1 MATVEGEAVAADFQD
16 WEVLMDSDRE
26 VLNSPNS
33 DNTGNFEEIQADS
46 EGMIRLDYFSLEN
59 DGRYAKSPVAVVDGS
74 EEGSIESDNPSWI
87 DPVSDSRYQS
97 RNSGEFWSDSGS
109 DRSDERK
116 FGDFNGKN
124 ELGVAEY
131 EKIEVGFKGIG
142 KIEGND
148 AGEGKFDGKSE
159 MGFED
164 SVKRQAG
171 FEGFGKGQGQEN
183 DLAKFWSDSRGDGL
197 VFGDVGKMDLGS
209 GIQDELKEENVS
221 EEANSSI
228 VASDEKGSGDGEEKM
243 KVAWWKVP
251 FEVFKFCVFRV
262 SPVWSFS
269 MAAALIG
276 FVILGRRLYK
286 MKHKTRSLQLKVAVD
301 DKKVSQV
308 MGRAAR
314 LNEAFSVVRRVPI
327 VRPLLPAAGLN
338 SWPVV
343 SLR

>member
-1 MATVEGEAVAADFQD
+1 MATVEGEVVAADFQD

-124 ELGVAEY
+124 ELGLPEY

-164 SVKRQAG
+164 SVKRHMI
-171 FEGFGKGQGQEN
+171 FEGLGESQGKDN
-183 DLAKFWSDSRGDGL
+183 DLAKFWSDSGSDGL
-197 VFGDVGKMDLGS
+197 IFGDAGKVDGGSKISGELGN
-209 GIQDELKEENVS
+209 GNAS
-221 EEANSSI
+221 EEGNLSI
-228 VASDEKGSGDGEEKM
+228 VAPEEQGPRGEEKKG
-243 KVAWWKVP
+243 KVVWWKVP
-251 FEVFKFCVFRV
+251 FEVLKFCVFRV

-269 MAAALIG
+269 MAAALMG
-276 FVILGRRLYK
+276 FIILGRRLYK
-286 MKHKTRSLQLKVAVD
+286 MKHKTQSLKLKVAMD
-301 DKKVSQV
+301 DKVSHHSYLICCY
-308 MGRAAR
+308 G
-314 LNEAFSVVRRVPI
+314 
-327 VRPLLPAAGLN
+327 
-338 SWPVV
+338 
-343 SLR
+343 